1 MDATMM
7 QQPSR
12 HGSVQ
17 GCIFPPLPGG
27 QPSDDEERTA
37 SVDWHDEM
45 AATRN
50 DINAAWCVLLH
61 LYSDADEVCFG
72 CQRSGDGGRAA
83 SSVLSYTIRE
93 SDTLGEV
100 ATALNNSYGA
110 REGLYSSTVSWN
122 TSTRFAAQHDDRSS
136 GDEQGDT
143 AAALLMLL
151 PLLPPGVDLALDVLE
166 NHDGTINNYRMV
178 YRPTIMSDDEAQNVA
193 ATFKHILALLH
204 ASPDQQVA
212 TLNPSQRDVDR
223 IMAWHPYPGT
233 GDLKQDARLVHEVFR
248 EQVRSRPSWVA
259 IDAWDGR
266 LTYKELDDASDRLRD
281 RLRQA
286 GLGPGDGV
294 LLCFEKSVWMSVA
307 MLAVLKTGAFCS
319 NLDPDYPEH
328 RVTQIAE
335 ATEAAFLVASQAQL
349 KKLKGY
355 EISQQLCLI
364 QVPSNGGDE
373 HEHDTILQNESRRMK
388 QQLYRKQQTR
398 PSPNSTAFV
407 VFTSGSTGVPKGIV
421 VSHANVCTAVAALGD
436 AFGVDSATRTV
447 QFAAHSW
454 DVSVQDYLGSLLRGA
469 TVCVPSDDERWN
481 DLEGYMARTAVNWA
495 HLTPTVART
504 LRPGR
509 TSKSLRT
516 LLLVGEP
523 MGDADIA
530 GWVEAGTRAFNV
542 YGCTEATWV
551 QVSRPKNG
559 AQVGRGHVSG
569 YGINTR
575 VWIVRRGDQALSPVG
590 CRGEIWLE
598 GPMVTQGYINVDPLL
613 EQRSFPNRP
622 DWAERLLGR
631 THDDGQHRYY
641 RTGDLGRLCAHGAL
655 EVMGRTDTQAKLGG
669 QRLELSEVEHYLR
682 EASAFQAASVFIPKA
697 GPFAGRLTAVLGDLP
712 MGGSIEGRHNHHH
725 LRPSKDEEDDE
736 DEALEPQLVRCSPPM
751 AAEIATKLGKVLPSF
766 MVPVVWM
773 SISRFPMTASGKLA
787 RSRILSQLET
797 MAGWVSDPAQYGE
810 LARHDEVDVLLP
822 ETPPGD
828 STPGEEAFLQHVCA
842 SLLGIEP
849 ASVDLGKS
857 FVSLGGDSIRAMQ
870 IVARYR
876 AVGKRI
882 TVGQLFNS
890 RCLLEVAAQVEGLQ
904 DVLADGK
911 REDGTDQN
919 QQPSE
924 QQAADFTG
932 RSAVRKQIED
942 MGEALLSLPTINSL
956 DDVEDVFP
964 LSPMQ
969 DSLALSL
976 ARLGGRFYM
985 DEFVWEV
992 QAADGSRIDMDRLE
1006 QAWEA
1011 VVARHQALR
1020 TVFVEVE
1027 VDADV
1032 PDKTMT
1038 GSSMPLY
1045 QVVLRRSPASCQ
1057 RVWAM
1062 SDDDVPHVARE
1073 HPRLLDTLSHHQLI
1087 HAGLPTHSML
1097 MVYHDGDG
1105 NGDGNGDGH
1114 GRVWCRL
1121 EVSHLVEDAMSIL
1134 PLLRD
1139 VSLAYRHSTEGPGP
1153 GPGIGSLTVGG
1164 EFVRYIRN
1172 RERHEASLAYWSSH
1186 LEGAQPC
1193 LFPSLVDSSRESKSE
1208 HVSDDV
1214 SSGGQHREQRV
1225 VQVALNDPRTHGLQQ
1240 AVARLG
1246 LTLPTFFQTI
1256 WALVLHIYSGKTDVV
1271 FGNVASGRDIPVP
1284 GIEEAFGSFLG
1295 ILVCRVDLGRDRQR
1309 DDDDDDDDD
1318 AGVETEESGS
1328 QHGRTLLNIMKEIQ
1342 RATIEGSS
1350 NQSCSLAEMQEAAG
1364 LLRDR
1369 SSRVPLFNT
1378 GISCR
1383 PLITESD
1390 QEDFALRFQQME
1402 NRELTEMDLALIIE
1416 TGQDAMSVYLQY
1428 QPWFMSDA
1436 AAANVAETVSHL
1448 VTEALLNPRRSV
1460 QDVGK
1465 VSPRD
1470 LAQIWDWNKE
1480 GMPPV
1485 EEVMHSF
1492 VEERMRASPGRQAV
1506 CSWDGDMTYGEL
1518 DRATGCVAQYLRDSC
1533 GVVPDSVVPI
1543 CSEKSIWAVVAML
1556 GVMRA
1561 GGCFVMLDPGHP
1573 DSRLLSIV
1581 EQVRPRVMLS
1591 SSRQRARLE
1600 RWARDLDLSR
1610 SKSKDDGLSSPISV
1624 QVLAITEDWVKRRMT
1639 MTETSG
1645 LPICICPEVR
1655 PRHAMY
1661 VQFTSGTTGAP
1672 KGVVISHR
1680 NFATGF
1686 RRHCAATE
1694 VWPHTRA
1701 LQFSAYSF
1709 DSSVGEILTTLAV
1722 GGCLCSP
1729 SDEDRSMAIV
1739 AFIARSGA
1747 NWAAW
1752 TPSFASLIDPDDV
1765 PSLDAMCLAG
1775 EPLSASLVDRWAD
1788 RVRMVNIYGPSECSM
1803 ASTVNNPVTRDSL
1816 PSNIGRA
1823 HRSVTWIV
1831 DEDDHER
1838 LQPIGAVGELLI
1850 EGPVVAD
1857 AGYLGRPDV
1866 TSRVFIGAPS
1876 WLRSGPHARPG
1887 ARLYKTGDLVRYSSD
1902 GSINYVGRK
1911 DTQLKIHGQRVE
1923 VGDIEQHL
1931 RVCIAKIVQGG
1942 GGSPSVAVELLHKQ
1956 EEQQHG
1962 SEVLAAFIVVGD
1974 GNAGDSRDASCVSD
1988 GNRRQQDRDGSRTS
2002 LDLVA
2007 SDPRALAGFRS
2018 LVERIRH
2025 STLPLPSYMI
2035 PRIFVPLKTLP
2046 TTTAGKLDRRA
2057 LHRVAA
2063 DMGRQRLVSF
2073 SVQPEPGSNN
2083 KSSSDAV
2090 ITDTRV
2096 EEQQNPRDSEPSSV
2110 EDMVTGFVARLLGLD
2125 TVGILDDFFNL
2136 GGNSVVAIRLSG
2148 MARRHNLALSVADIF
2163 EKPRIIDM
2171 VARIR
2176 AVREAA
2182 STTTINVNGE
2192 DSHLT
2197 VNGSVHPQKEQQDVT
2212 PHPFQL
2218 LRTSSILPPD
2228 TSSSSSSLEEFVRS
2242 VATECGMAVADIED
2256 VFPCTPLQEN
2266 LMAISTR
2273 RATTT
2278 TSPQPY
2284 VTQQAFLLSD
2294 RVDAAR
2300 LRAAWRATLGKH
2312 GLLRSRVVSTPRGG
2326 VLVMAKKPDPSQCTI
2341 HYHAGSLASFL
2352 VEQQTQVRFDYGDPL
2367 IRVAFV
2373 YCSEAESSNKH
2384 RITGRADGASR
2395 GYIVFRAHHSIYD
2408 GWSLQLIW
2416 DEVASVYSQPQPQSQ
2431 SHTSINRNMINMDT
2445 EEAATSSPPFQ
2456 TFVSWVQQAA
2466 GEESEK
2472 FWRETLADADEED
2485 SSTLFP
2491 AVPAGHQP
2499 LARAKLTRVLPR
2511 RPQIP
2516 RHYSDSSITVPTLV
2530 QAAWALVLALY
2541 GGTTAV
2547 TFGAV
2552 LSGRDTPMPGIE
2564 QLVGPT
2570 MATVPRHFR
2579 VRRDQSI
2586 ADFLSHAHRTGL
2598 ASTAH
2603 QHLGLD
2609 GILRLGPGPRAACDF
2624 RSVVVVQPAEYSD
2637 SLSGAQA
2644 RIGIRNVDDE
2654 EHNPAADDAFHPYPL
2669 NVEFSLLRDGRVAVE
2684 VRFDPDCVEEH
2695 RVDSMV
2701 RCFDSLCRGIGQA
2714 GPEDTLASIMKDL
2727 HHDPG
2732 SAVSSPSPFVP
2743 FTEHYSRMED
2753 VIAYRA
2759 ARQQDSPALVATGA
2773 SLTYRELETRATRL
2787 ARRLLASRHCL
2798 STEADDDGG
2807 STGDNTKDR
2816 FVAICM
2822 PKSPLAVVAML
2833 AIWKAGAAFTPLNT
2847 SHPPS
2852 RLTSIVARAR
2862 TSLVLCSRSTSTVFD
2877 GVEGV
2882 EVWVLEEES
2891 LSLDDASV
2899 AEEDEDDY
2907 YVLPH
2912 TSHAN
2917 ADNNNNTNNNN
2928 TNTSIHKSPHPED
2941 AAYLLF
2947 TSGSTGEP
2955 KGVVVQHRA
2964 LCSAMA
2970 AQAAAIKCTS
2980 ETRMLQC
2987 ANFAFDASILEIFA
3001 PLSVGGCVCLPDDA
3015 ERMANLAGFIRRHDV
3030 NACTFTPSLLRLLD
3044 PADVPGLRTIVSGGE
3059 PLTRTD
3065 IEAWLGGLPRGEAR
3079 RRMYN
3084 VYGVTEACVV
3094 SAAMPVSLS
3103 TSPRTVGY
3111 PVGASLWLVSP
3122 VSGMLAP
3129 PGAVG
3134 ELFLEGPALARGYH
3148 KDQPRTQTSFVDDPA
3163 WLVDGVSRSRPTRV
3177 YRTGDL
3183 MYRNG
3188 DGSLSFL
3195 GRRDGQV
3202 KIRGQRVEP
3211 DEVAN
3216 MIRGWIS
3223 SRRTASS
3230 SPLLLLP
3237 NAAVTSFRLAD
3248 CLVAVIPSSQPLKCG
3263 GDGDG
3268 EAAEED
3274 HPVYDVEGVACSLAL
3289 HSALATSASLGNKPG
3304 AALHAGQQQQ
3314 RSALSLEAAELD
3326 AYLRRRIPEVIVPR
3340 AYIAV
3345 DSMPVTP
3352 SGKLDARWVHR
3363 CLETLAAK
3371 HGLVFRGSATTTSLS
3386 STSALEAAGS
3396 GTTISHH
3403 LSGDAKLLQECWAE
3417 VLRIHPATL
3426 IGEEAD
3432 FFHMGGSSVTAIRLI
3447 SLLRSRARLLSYEA
3461 VVMHS
3466 QLGDMAATLTPLGE
3480 EQLSSQQNGEHLGV
3494 PRPFETVGGDGAK
3507 LASILDELMLQYG
3520 IDRARVYD
3528 VYPCT
3533 PMQEAFMA
3541 MSVMHQGAYIS
3552 FQTLEVPAGQ
3562 FTDFQSAWHS
3572 IHQRHE
3578 LLRTRIVPWLGG
3590 EDETSLQGPL
3600 PSPSTALQVVIAPEY
3615 ETPNAYWRQ
3624 APDVDSFVRD
3634 VNEGHGYGER
3644 LVKLAWV
3651 MAEEEEGEGEKA
3663 VQVIIAAHHAVY
3675 DGFSMA
3681 MLWQELGVEM
3691 ETLRKRISRSTAGEV
3706 VDASVA
3712 PRRPPFSTYI
3722 RHLCLLNQTEEPM
3735 AFWRET
3741 LRGASD
3747 GKLFPMVS
3755 SPVSLSS
3762 SAPDSGPDTDPE
3774 DRRPAASSTRT
3785 GTAVLGNTSRS
3796 KFRLVDLAHA
3806 AWALTVSHYTA
3817 NPDVVFGVIS
3827 SGRESIAG
3835 LPDLDPAVL
3844 AGPTMAS
3851 APLRLHVDYARPTQ
3865 DYLDDV
3871 RQKGL
3876 DLARFAHVGLQRIS
3890 QASSDARRAC
3900 RFESIVVVQPASPS
3914 LSSFSSSEAVSE
3926 DAFDVEQFLSGIKQ
3940 VQTPAMYPHPL
3951 MVECVPLSPNDTGH
3965 REVRVNLGYDP
3976 RMVAHELAHRVLL
3989 TFTEIMSQ
3997 LARDDAMGMPLCNL
4011 RGLSAEDEALLLE
4024 RARLH
4029 TPNVAV
4035 DAWDGALTYAELM
4048 AASARLASRLRD
4060 KFGDCR
4066 GRAFPMLCRKS
4077 KWAIV
4082 GMLAIWHAG
4091 GYLVPM
4097 EPTHPIQRLR
4107 LVAGTVAAS
4116 AVLVSSDCLST
4127 GLETGF
4133 PCIVIEDDGDGSGTD
4148 MQCVDVEQYQQRLGE
4163 EEGET
4168 PDHYPNP
4175 NPTST
4180 PKPTPSDLAYV
4191 LFTSGSTGTPKGVMV
4206 EHRSLSSS
4214 LVALGSSH
4222 DMTPATRT
4230 MQFASYAF
4238 DAMLVEIWSTLVF
4251 GGCVCVPSDQQRM
4264 NDMTGFITTARVNH
4278 LFCTPSLSRT
4288 IPPDAVMPWPL
4299 EKVSL
4304 GGEAMSQGDVDRWCS
4319 RGAWLSNGY
4328 GPTEACIASTVQ
4340 VMTQATPIGTVGF
4353 PLDSC
4358 RLWVVNPLKQQ
4369 QQQQQQ
4375 QNDQEHHPSQY
4386 ELAPIGAIGELYI
4399 EGVNV
4404 ARGYLHDDAKTAAAF
4419 LERPPWLDGRQ
4430 TEDSGGTTPDG
4441 EKHHR
4446 VYRTGDLAY
4455 YNPDGSLR
4463 LVGRKD
4469 AQVKLRG
4476 QRVELGEI
4484 EEAIRQRIPPSITVA
4499 VRSFETA
4506 GHGDNGGDDDDDN
4519 DNGAPNRV
4527 HPQSAML
4534 LAAFGVGSSPGDDD
4548 DAGEQRGICVVEDH
4562 NTLLAMRE
4570 MISRLQQDLRAVL
4583 PTYMVPDGY
4592 VPLQSLP
4599 FNSSGKLDE
4608 RALRECIGSLTPE
4621 LIASFSS
4628 TSSGFP
4634 SSSDAALSEDG
4645 PLSKHEALLAGLWM
4659 RLLSAYSTPEESSSN
4674 SKNKNTTTT
4683 RTTLRR
4689 GDDFFKLGG
4698 DSITAMRLVAL
4709 ARRYD
4714 LRLTWRDIVTNP
4726 TLSAMAGVM
4735 RVNTRTDED
4744 ESILA
4749 ETNQEA
4755 DADEWKAEA
4764 FKAVHDAR
4772 CLPAGVDVVDVLP
4785 PTPVQEDFMNAT
4797 VSFPG
4802 AHVSSLIFTLDDPS
4816 LDVARLQSAFDRCA
4830 AWFPILRTRLVR
4842 VSMPARPRVGPAS
4855 DDLVYNEM
4863 VQVVVAEPPAWTTT
4877 SSGSLEEALEA
4888 EVRTPPGLG
4897 QALSRLRVVLQQ
4909 PDSGEDNACGGGR
4922 TTHLIWTQHHSSYD
4936 GWSVRLLLEHVVKAY
4951 VDEAYQPPLLSDH
4964 LSFSAFATHVRRLNR
4979 SAAALAFWSAYLE
4992 GARPCSLFNYDRVAD
5007 PRRSQT
5013 MKRRVPLPAYE
5024 TREGSTVTT
5033 ATYIVAAWATV
5044 VGRLTSSP
5052 HDVTLGYTLS
5062 GRAGPLAGIEDTV
5075 GPLLNKIPLR
5085 IRVGEGDGEDEE
5097 EANEPPSFSAVVE
5110 ATQKALLLVSDRADC
5125 PRDLQGYVP
5134 GNVKNLPLD
5143 LVVHPRGTSGGVDL
5157 LPGASIGLRA
5167 SGARLAAPAP
5177 GAFSVEVVISDGGI
5191 EVVAMW
5197 DERAVTREVV
5207 DDTVDDFAALLV
5219 G

>member
-1 MDATMM
+1 MDATML

-12 HGSVQ
+12 RGSGQ
-17 GCIFPPLPGG
+17 ACIFPPLPGG
-27 QPSDDEERTA
+27 QPSDDEARTA

-50 DINAAWCVLLH
+50 DINAAWCILLY
-61 LYSDADEVCFG
+61 LYSDTDEVCFG

-93 SDTLGEV
+93 SDTLGEI
-100 ATALNNSYGA
+100 ATALSNSDGV
-110 REGLYSSTVSWN
+110 REKLDSSSNVSWN
-122 TSTRFAAQHDDRSS
+122 TSTRFTAQYDDRSS
-136 GDEQGDT
+136 GNQQGDT
-143 AAALLMLL
+143 ATGLLMLL

-166 NHDGTINNYRMV
+166 NHDGTISNYRMI
-178 YRPTIMSDDEAQNVA
+178 YRPTLMSDDEAQNVA

-212 TLNPSQRDVDR
+212 TLDPSERDVDH

-233 GDLKQDARLVHEVFR
+233 GDLNPDARLVHEVFR

-266 LTYKELDDASDRLRD
+266 LTYAELDDASDRLRD

-286 GLGPGDGV
+286 GLAPGDGV

-319 NLDPDYPEH
+319 SLDPDYPEH

-349 KKLKGY
+349 KKLRGY
-355 EISQQLCLI
+355 EISQQLGLV
-364 QVPSNGGDE
+364 QVPSNIGDE
-373 HEHDTILQNESRRMK
+373 HELDTILQNESRRTK
-388 QQLYRKQQTR
+388 QKQYQQQQTR
-398 PSPNSTAFV
+398 PSPDSTAFV

-436 AFGVDSATRTV
+436 AFGVDGATRTV

-469 TVCVPSDDERWN
+469 TVCVPSDNERWN
-481 DLEGYMARTAVNWA
+481 DLEGYMVRTAVNWA

-504 LRPGR
+504 LRPER

-551 QVSRPKNG
+551 QVSRPKTG

-631 THDDGQHRYY
+631 THDDGQHRFY
-641 RTGDLGRLCAHGAL
+641 RTGDLGRLCADGAL

-712 MGGSIEGRHNHHH
+712 MGGNIEGGRHHHH
-725 LRPSKDEEDDE
+725 LQLSKDEEDE
-736 DEALEPQLVRCSPPM
+736 EEALESQLVRCSPPA
-751 AAEIATKLGKVLPSF
+751 AAEIATKLGKALPSF
-766 MVPVVWM
+766 MVPAAWM

-797 MAGWVSDPAQYGE
+797 MAGVSYDSAQ
-810 LARHDEVDVLLP
+810 VDVLLP

-828 STPGEEAFLQHVCA
+828 STPGEEAFMQHVCA

-904 DVLADGK
+904 DVLADSK
-911 REDGTDQN
+911 REYGTDED

-924 QQAADFTG
+924 QQAVSVMQG
-932 RSAVRKQIED
+932 SAVRQQIEHI
-942 MGEALLSLPTINSL
+942 GEALLSLPTINSL
-956 DDVEDVFP
+956 DDVKDVFP

-992 QAADGSRIDMDRLE
+992 QAADGSRIDMDRLG

-1020 TVFVEVE
+1020 TVFVEAE
-1027 VDADV
+1027 VDADSL
-1032 PDKTMT
+1032 DRTMT

-1057 RVWAM
+1057 RVRAM

-1105 NGDGNGDGH
+1105 DGR

-1139 VSLAYRHSTEGPGP
+1139 VSLAYRYSTEGPGP
-1153 GPGIGSLTVGG
+1153 GSGIGSLTVGG

-1193 LFPSLVDSSRESKSE
+1193 LFPSLVDSSRESKPE

-1214 SSGGQHREQRV
+1214 SSGGRHQEQRV
-1225 VQVALNDPRTHGLQQ
+1225 VQVALNDTTHGLQQ

-1256 WALVLHIYSGKTDVV
+1256 WALVLHIYSGKIDVV
-1271 FGNVASGRDIPVP
+1271 FGNVASGRDVPVP
-1284 GIEEAFGSFLG
+1284 DIEEAFGSFLG
-1295 ILVCRVDLGRDRQR
+1295 ILVCRVDLGRERQK
-1309 DDDDDDDDD
+1309 DDDDDDD

-1328 QHGRTLLNIMKEIQ
+1328 PHGPTLLGIMKEIQ

-1369 SSRVPLFNT
+1369 SSRVPLFNS

-1390 QEDFALRFQQME
+1390 QEDFALRFRQVE
-1402 NRELTEMDLALIIE
+1402 SRELTEMDLALIVE
-1416 TGQDAMSVYLQY
+1416 TGQDKMSVYLQY
-1428 QPWFMSDA
+1428 QPSFMSDA

-1460 QDVGK
+1460 HDVGK

-1470 LAQIWDWNKE
+1470 LAQIWDWNRE
-1480 GMPPV
+1480 CVPPG

-1533 GVVPDSVVPI
+1533 GVVPDGVVPI

-1591 SSRQRARLE
+1591 SLGQRARLE
-1600 RWARDLDLSR
+1600 RWARDLDLS
-1610 SKSKDDGLSSPISV
+1610 KSKDDGPPSPISV
-1624 QVLAITEDWVKRRMT
+1624 QVLAITDDWIKRRMA
-1639 MTETSG
+1639 MTEISG
-1645 LPICICPEVR
+1645 LAICICPEVR

-1876 WLRSGPHARPG
+1876 WLRSGPHSRPG

-1931 RVCIAKIVQGG
+1931 RVCMAQIVQGG
-1942 GGSPSVAVELLHKQ
+1942 IGVASPPPVAVELLHKQ

-1974 GNAGDSRDASCVSD
+1974 GDGYAGESRDASCVSD
-1988 GNRRQQDRDGSRTS
+1988 GNRRQQDRDRGRTS

-2018 LVERIRH
+2018 LVERIRR

-2063 DMGRQRLVSF
+2063 DMGRQRLVAF
-2073 SVQPEPGSNN
+2073 SVQPEPGSDNSGSR
-2083 KSSSDAV
+2083 SSSDAM
-2090 ITDTRV
+2090 ITDTRA

-2110 EDMVTGFVARLLGLD
+2110 EDIVTGFVARLLGLD
-2125 TVGILDDFFNL
+2125 TVGIHDDFFNL

-2171 VARIR
+2171 VARI
-2176 AVREAA
+2176 
-2182 STTTINVNGE
+2182 TNINVVGE
-2192 DSHLT
+2192 DSRVT
-2197 VNGSVHPQKEQQDVT
+2197 GNGSVHPQKDQQDVT
-2212 PHPFQL
+2212 PPPFQL
-2218 LRTSSILPPD
+2218 LCKSSVLPPD
-2228 TSSSSSSLEEFVRS
+2228 TSSSSSSLDEFVRS

-2273 RATTT
+2273 RTTTT
-2278 TSPQPY
+2278 TSLQPY

-2300 LRAAWRATLGKH
+2300 LRAAWRATLSKH
-2312 GLLRSRVVSTPRGG
+2312 GLLRSRIVSTPRGG

-2341 HYHAGSLASFL
+2341 HHHAGSLESYL
-2352 VEQQTQVRFDYGDPL
+2352 TEQQTQVRFDYGGPL

-2384 RITGRADGASR
+2384 RTTGRTNGESR
-2395 GYIVFRAHHSIYD
+2395 GYVIFRAHHSIYD

-2416 DEVASVYSQPQPQSQ
+2416 DEVASVYSQPQPH

-2445 EEAATSSPPFQ
+2445 NKATSSPSFQ
-2456 TFVSWVQQAA
+2456 TFVSWVQQAT

-2511 RPQIP
+2511 RPQTP
-2516 RHYSDSSITVPTLV
+2516 RHYSDSSVTVPTLV

-2541 GGTTAV
+2541 GGTTSV

-2701 RCFDSLCRGIGQA
+2701 RCFDSLCRGIGQSA
-2714 GPEDTLASIMKDL
+2714 PDDTLASIMQDL
-2727 HHDPG
+2727 HDDLG

-2743 FTEHYSRMED
+2743 FTEHYSRMGD
-2753 VIAYRA
+2753 VVAYRA
-2759 ARQQDSPALVATGA
+2759 ARRQDSPALVATGA

-2798 STEADDDGG
+2798 STEAGDDDDG

-2852 RLTSIVARAR
+2852 RLTSIVTRAGA
-2862 TSLVLCSRSTSTVFD
+2862 SLVLCSRSTSTVFD

-2912 TSHAN
+2912 TAHAN
-2917 ADNNNNTNNNN
+2917 AYNNNTNTNNNN
-2928 TNTSIHKSPHPED
+2928 NNNTSIRKSPHPDD

-2964 LCSAMA
+2964 LCSGMA
-2970 AQAAAIKCTS
+2970 AQAAAIRCTS

-3015 ERMANLAGFIRRHDV
+3015 ERMADLAGFIRRHDV

-3065 IEAWLGGLPRGEAR
+3065 IEAWLGRLPHGEER
-3079 RRMYN
+3079 HMYN

-3094 SAAMPVSLS
+3094 SAAMPMALS

-3148 KDQPRTQTSFVDDPA
+3148 EDRPRTQTSFVDDPA
-3163 WLVDGVSRSRPTRV
+3163 WLVDGVSRPRPTRV

-3223 SRRTASS
+3223 SRRAASS
-3230 SPLLLLP
+3230 TPLLLLP
-3237 NAAVTSFRLAD
+3237 NAAVTSFRPSD
-3248 CLVAVIPSSQPLKCG
+3248 CLVAVIPSSQPLQSG
-3263 GDGDG
+3263 GDGDDDDV
-3268 EAAEED
+3268 EEY

-3289 HSALATSASLGNKPG
+3289 HSALATSAGLGNKSG
-3304 AALHAGQQQQ
+3304 AALHAGQQRQQ
-3314 RSALSLEAAELD
+3314 QQQQQHSALSLEAAELD

-3345 DSMPVTP
+3345 NSMPVTP

-3363 CLETLAAK
+3363 CLETLVAK

-3386 STSALEAAGS
+3386 STSMIDAGP
-3396 GTTISHH
+3396 GITATHH
-3403 LSGDAKLLQECWAE
+3403 LSGDARLLQECWAE
-3417 VLRIHPATL
+3417 VLRVHPATL

-3447 SLLRSRARLLSYEA
+3447 SLLRSRGRLLTYEA

-3466 QLGDMAATLTPLGE
+3466 QLGDMAATLMPLGG
-3480 EQLSSQQNGEHLGV
+3480 EQLLSQQNGEHLGV
-3494 PRPFETVGGDGAK
+3494 PRPFEMVGGDGAK
-3507 LASILDELMLQYG
+3507 LDSILDELMLQYG
-3520 IDRARVYD
+3520 IDRARVCD

-3541 MSVMHQGAYIS
+3541 MSVMHQGAYVS

-3562 FTDFQSAWHS
+3562 FTNFQSAWHS

-3590 EDETSLQGPL
+3590 EDEATNLQGPL
-3600 PSPSTALQVVIAPEY
+3600 PSPSTALQVVIAPKY
-3615 ETPNAYWRQ
+3615 ETQDAYWRR

-3634 VNEGHGYGER
+3634 VNESHGYGER

-3651 MAEEEEGEGEKA
+3651 MAEEEEGGDEKT

-3691 ETLRKRISRSTAGEV
+3691 ETLGKRTYSSTAGGV

-3722 RHLCLLNQTEEPM
+3722 RHLCLLSQTDEPM
-3735 AFWRET
+3735 VFWRET

-3762 SAPDSGPDTDPE
+3762 SAPDSDPDPDPE
-3774 DRRPAASSTRT
+3774 DRRPAASSTRS
-3785 GTAVLGNTSRS
+3785 GTAVLGNNKSRS

-3851 APLRLHVDYARPTQ
+3851 APLRLHVDYARPTH

-3914 LSSFSSSEAVSE
+3914 LSISPSEAVSE
-3926 DAFDVEQFLSGIKQ
+3926 DAVDVEKFLSGIKQ

-3951 MVECVPLSPNDTGH
+3951 MVECVPLPPNDAGH

-3989 TFTEIMSQ
+3989 TFTGIMSQ
-3997 LARDDAMGMPLCNL
+3997 LARDDAMDVPLSNL

-4029 TPNVAV
+4029 TPKSVEACVHDLVRRQTDLHANDVAV
-4035 DAWDGALTYAELM
+4035 DAWDGALTYAELT
-4048 AASARLASRLRD
+4048 AASVRLASRLRD

-4066 GRAFPMLCRKS
+4066 GRAFPILCRKS
-4077 KWAIV
+4077 N
-4082 GMLAIWHAG
+4082 
-4091 GYLVPM
+4091 
-4097 EPTHPIQRLR
+4097 
-4107 LVAGTVAAS
+4107 GT
-4116 AVLVSSDCLST
+4116 
-4127 GLETGF
+4127 G
-4133 PCIVIEDDGDGSGTD
+4133 IR
-4148 MQCVDVEQYQQRLGE
+4148 CVDMERCQGNPE

-4168 PDHYPNP
+4168 PDHDPNP
-4175 NPTST
+4175 NPTSSST
-4180 PKPTPSDLAYV
+4180 PTPSDLAYI

-4238 DAMLVEIWSTLVF
+4238 DAMLVEIWSTLAF

-4264 NDMTGFITTARVNH
+4264 NDITGFITTARVNH

-4299 EKVSL
+4299 QKVSL

-4369 QQQQQQ
+4369 QQQQD
-4375 QNDQEHHPSQY
+4375 DQEYHPGQY

-4419 LERPPWLDGRQ
+4419 LERPPWLDGRRI
-4430 TEDSGGTTPDG
+4430 EDSDGTTPDD

-4506 GHGDNGGDDDDDN
+4506 GHGDNREEDDDDD
-4519 DNGAPNRV
+4519 DGTGRFSDSVTKA
-4527 HPQSAML
+4527 HPRSSML
-4534 LAAFGVGSSPGDDD
+4534 LAAFGVGASPGDDD
-4548 DAGEQRGICVVEDH
+4548 DAAGEQRGTSVVKDSD
-4562 NTLLAMRE
+4562 TLLAMRE

-4608 RALRECIGSLTPE
+4608 RALRECIGSLTPD

-4634 SSSDAALSEDG
+4634 SSSSDATLSEDG

-4659 RLLSAYSTPEESSSN
+4659 RLLSAYSTPEESSSSN
-4674 SKNKNTTTT
+4674 SNNKNTTTT

-4714 LRLTWRDIVTNP
+4714 LGLTWRDIVTNP
-4726 TLSAMAGVM
+4726 TLSAMAGAM
-4735 RVNTRTDED
+4735 RVNTSTNDD

-4749 ETNQEA
+4749 ETYHGA
-4755 DADEWKAEA
+4755 AADEWKAEA

-4772 CLPAGVDVVDVLP
+4772 CLPAGVDLVDVLP

-4802 AHVSSLIFTLDDPS
+4802 AHVSSLVFTLDDPS

-4830 AWFPILRTRLVR
+4830 VWFPILRTRLVR
-4842 VSMPARPRVGPAS
+4842 VSMPPRPRVGATS
-4855 DDLVYNEM
+4855 DDDIGHDVLV
-4863 VQVVVAEPPAWTTT
+4863 QIVVAEPPAWTIT

-4888 EVRTPPGLG
+4888 EARTPPGLG

-4909 PDSGEDNACGGGR
+4909 PDSGEDNTCGGGR
-4922 TTHLIWTQHHSSYD
+4922 PTHLIWTQHHSSYD

-4964 LSFSAFATHVRRLNR
+4964 LTFSAFATHVRRLNQLT
-4979 SAAALAFWSAYLE
+4979 SSLAFWSAYLE
-4992 GARPCSLFNYDRVAD
+4992 GARPRSLFNYDRVAD

-5013 MKRRVPLPAYE
+5013 MKRRVPLPACE
-5024 TREGSTVTT
+5024 KREGSTVTT

-5044 VGRLTSSP
+5044 VGRLTSLP

-5062 GRAGPLAGIEDTV
+5062 GRAGPLAGIEGTV
-5075 GPLLNKIPLR
+5075 GPVLNKIPLR
-5085 IRVGEGDGEDEE
+5085 IRVAEDEGE
-5097 EANEPPSFSAVVE
+5097 KATAKPPAFSAVVE
-5110 ATQKALLLVSDRADC
+5110 ATQKALLLVSDRADR
-5125 PRDLQGYVP
+5125 PRDLEGHVP

-5167 SGARLAAPAP
+5167 SRARLAAPAP
-5177 GAFSVEVVISDGGI
+5177 GAFSVEVAISDDGI
-5191 EVVAMW
+5191 EVVALW